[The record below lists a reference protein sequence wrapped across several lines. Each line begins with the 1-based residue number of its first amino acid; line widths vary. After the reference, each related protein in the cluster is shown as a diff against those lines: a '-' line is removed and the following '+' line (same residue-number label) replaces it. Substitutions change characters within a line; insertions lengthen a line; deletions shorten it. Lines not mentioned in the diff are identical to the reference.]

1 MRANLPVLDPMS
13 RRVRLAIGILGGL
26 TVAVT
31 VGVVVA
37 LRQLEPR
44 LHAWVIS
51 TLTQSLESEIEL
63 GPVGLSW
70 YPLRLTARDL
80 IVRHHGRTDIPPLL
94 VVSSFTVDLQPGDLW
109 GSTVEHVHV
118 DGMEI
123 HIPPRDQV
131 TGKRPMPKITMGHGP
146 RDDSGAR
153 VVVRRLTA
161 TNTRLVM
168 VPRIEGKNPKVWD
181 IFELEIENLSSTS
194 ESPFRAALVNPIPY
208 GRIESTGR
216 FGPWRSD
223 EPSLTALAGEYTFA
237 ADLGTI
243 DGLEGQLNAV
253 GQMNGVLEKIATG
266 GETRTEA
273 FRLTELNG
281 RSLPLTTAYEAVV
294 DGTKG
299 DVDLT
304 RVDVALGRSH
314 FHATGTVEGTKGIR
328 GKRIVVNV
336 TSKDADL
343 AELLQLVSKDGPPPA
358 VGMVTLDAAFD
369 LPQGAAKVLDRVTI
383 EGSVGADRLMFT
395 DSGVQEKIDTLSRRA
410 QGRPNDQTIDEVA
423 SHVSSRFALRKG
435 VLSYDG
441 LTFDVQGATVRL
453 NGSHALRSKTLA
465 LSGEVLLTASA
476 SQTLTG
482 LKSWLL
488 KPLDPLLRKHG
499 AGTRLVIRV
508 EGTQDKPKVT
518 LDLGKTIRSN

>member
-1 MRANLPVLDPMS
+1 M
-13 RRVRLAIGILGGL
+13 
-26 TVAVT
+26 AVT

-44 LHAWVIS
+44 LHAWVTE
-51 TLTQSLESEIEL
+51 TLSRSLESEIEL
-63 GPVGLSW
+63 GRVGLSW

-80 IVRHHGRTDIPPLL
+80 IVRHHGRADIPPLL
-94 VVSSFTVDLQPGDLW
+94 VVSSFTVDLRPGDLW
-109 GSTVEHVHV
+109 SSTVEHVWV

-123 HIPPRDQV
+123 SIPPRDQA
-131 TGKRPMPKITMGHGP
+131 TGERPMPKVTRGHGP
-146 RDDSGAR
+146 ADDRGEH
-153 VVVRRLTA
+153 VVVRHLTA
-161 TNTRLVM
+161 TNTRLAI

-181 IFELEIENLSSTS
+181 IFELELENLSSAS

-243 DGLEGQLNAV
+243 GGLEGQLSAV
-253 GQMNGVLEKIATG
+253 GQMNGVLDQIATR

-304 RVDVALGRSH
+304 RVEVTLGRSH
-314 FHATGTVEGTKGIR
+314 LHATGTVEGTKGIR

-343 AELLQLVSKDGPPPA
+343 AELLQLVSTEGPPPA
-358 VGMVTLDAAFD
+358 VGMITVDAAFD
-369 LPQGAAKVLDRVTI
+369 LPQGAAKVLDRL
-383 EGSVGADRLMFT
+383 EMKGSVGADRLRFT
-395 DSGVQEKIDTLSRRA
+395 DGGVQGKIDTLSRRG

-423 SHVSSRFALRKG
+423 SHVSSRFTLRKG

-441 LTFDVQGATVRL
+441 LTFDVQGASVRL
-453 NGSHALRSKTLA
+453 NGSHALKSKALA
-465 LSGEVLLTASA
+465 LSGEVLLRASA

-482 LKSWLL
+482 LKSWLIR
-488 KPLDPLLRKHG
+488 PFDPLFRSHG

-508 EGTQDKPKVT
+508 DGTQDKPKVT
-518 LDLGKTIRSN
+518 LDLGKTIRGN